1 MHNFFPHSVYIR
13 PIWQESIQANLS
25 NDHTLYTSPLPGSG
39 PVLAFIL
46 NILDGFLDLDNL
58 YSVTNIQRIIEAFK
72 FAYGYR
78 TKLGDDNFVNISD
91 VSFNFFFHLLGKF
104 TVSNNTGGEQY
115 DFQKLR
121 RGDQNEN

>member
-1 MHNFFPHSVYIR
+1 MAFFTQLSSEKCTKSLYVR
-13 PIWQESIQANLS
+13 PVWQEPVQANLS
-25 NDHTLYTSPLPGSG
+25 DNHILYTSPLPGSG

-78 TKLGDDNFVNISD
+78 TKLGDDRFVNISD
-91 VSFNFFFHLLGKF
+91 VSLIFFLIGL
-104 TVSNNTGGEQY
+104 
-115 DFQKLR
+115 
-121 RGDQNEN
+121 